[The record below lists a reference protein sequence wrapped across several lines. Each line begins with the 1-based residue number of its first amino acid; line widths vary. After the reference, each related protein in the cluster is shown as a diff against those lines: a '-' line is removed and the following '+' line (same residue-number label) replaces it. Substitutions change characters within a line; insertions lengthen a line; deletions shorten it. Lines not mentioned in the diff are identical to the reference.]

1 MESLI
6 RKNYS
11 IALSLKDLKHITNGK
26 VNIFLYTDLKNVRHI
41 DELFHPYGCFI
52 LLYQQRPNYG
62 HWVTVNRVNGT
73 TIEHFD
79 PYGMGPDDEFKN
91 SNPMNIPHY
100 LSMLIS
106 ESNYKNVIYNQFML
120 QAKGKNVSTCG
131 RWAAVRV
138 LMRKK
143 RLADFISLFH
153 DQALEPD
160 FYVTAITL
168 GYA

>member
-1 MESLI
+1 MEDLI

-11 IALSLKDLKHITNGK
+11 IALSLQDLKKICNGK
-26 VNIFLYTDLKNVRHI
+26 VNIFLYTDLAKAQHI

-52 LLYQQRPNYG
+52 VLYQQKPNYG
-62 HWVTVNRVNGT
+62 HWVTVNRVDKN

-79 PYGMGPDDEFKN
+79 PYGIRPDEEFKN
-91 SNPMNIPHY
+91 HNPMNLPLY
-100 LSMLIS
+100 LSTLITNS
-106 ESNYKNVIYNQFML
+106 GYERTIYNQYQL
-120 QAKGKNVSTCG
+120 QGKDKNVATCG

-143 RLADFISLFH
+143 RLSEFTDLFH
-153 DQALEPD
+153 GQKLEPD

-168 GYA
+168 GFA